1 MRFFNIVRDSP
12 MLFSQPVTGIT
23 GMDTP
28 GITNCT
34 VSNGGFY
41 VCNNSVEDMQYPSYS
56 TGNGR
61 DVVWEGECSAQ
72 PSLSAACHF
81 RSYVRKAYL
90 LRVRWKEGGK
100 RDERALLALRP
111 GWSQWR
117 TRAGWRAGGRIRC

>member
-1 MRFFNIVRDSP
+1 

-61 DVVWEGECSAQ
+61 DVVWEGAYPPQGRDCSRAQ
-72 PSLSAACHF
+72 LIPTLFMQFSVSL
-81 RSYVRKAYL
+81 
-90 LRVRWKEGGK
+90 GGWGSEQA
-100 RDERALLALRP
+100 D
-111 GWSQWR
+111 G
-117 TRAGWRAGGRIRC
+117 

>member
-1 MRFFNIVRDSP
+1 

-61 DVVWEGECSAQ
+61 DVVWEGECGAQ
-72 PSLSAACHF
+72 PLSAACHF
-81 RSYVRKAYL
+81 RSYVRTAYL
-90 LRVRWKEGGK
+90 LRVRWEGGGE

-111 GWSQWR
+111 GWSERR
-117 TRAGWRAGGRIRC
+117 TRRRGGFGIGSTGGIRC